1 MTKENTDVSFL
12 FSDDHR
18 LPFNAIDYQN
28 FIHAV
33 LVGGEIIAREHVT
46 STRLTPNSGRST
58 AKYFSSV

>member
-1 MTKENTDVSFL
+1 MTKANIDVSFL

-18 LPFNAIDYQN
+18 LPFNAIVYQN
-28 FIHAV
+28 FIHVV

-58 AKYFSSV
+58 KNFSSV